1 MMKKSVNT
9 EKKVETKKIKEEDN
23 ENVDEPVKEKTAEV
37 IDFTKDRDNSAKVDE
52 NVVAEIVE
60 IMDETNELPVSE
72 TKEGEVQDA
81 SKNPETE
88 DDPTVDPSLK

>member
-1 MMKKSVNT
+1 
-9 EKKVETKKIKEEDN
+9 
-23 ENVDEPVKEKTAEV
+23 
-37 IDFTKDRDNSAKVDE
+37 
-52 NVVAEIVE
+52 
-60 IMDETNELPVSE
+60 MDETNELPVSE